1 MLDREQRVREIA
13 HRLWEEEGRPH
24 DQEKR
29 HWHAAERIFA
39 AEAQQA
45 TPPATSRR
53 RTERKGAKRSA
64 GAPHASATQ
73 TH

>member
-1 MLDREQRVREIA
+1 MPDREQRVREIA

-29 HWHAAERIFA
+29 HWHAAERMVE
-39 AEAQQA
+39 AEAA
-45 TPPATSRR
+45 AKPTAAGKRR
-53 RTERKGAKRSA
+53 AERKGAKRTTA
-64 GAPHASATQ
+64 APHASVTQ